1 MQGRLAA
8 RYQGDRRGIAA
19 PVRLGGATPVGGE
32 AGVTFDSILVALRG
46 ILANRMRSALTMM
59 GILIGTASVILL
71 VAVGTGISNQV
82 QVQIRNLGTNAVYI
96 FPERNGGGQ
105 NRGGTETRK
114 IELTKADVKALSD
127 RTRAPSLDAV
137 TPAMSTG
144 GTVTW
149 QGTTYALQSFLG
161 VEPIFAEVRNAPIQ
175 RGRSITED
183 DLNSRAKVAVIGV
196 TVVDRLMGEG
206 TDPIGQTV
214 EFNGVRFRIVGL
226 LAEKGSN
233 GFQDQDDVLVAP
245 LTTVIDHI
253 VGNVDSY
260 SIIAARAASR
270 DALPS
275 AMAEINTILRQT
287 HGLGPDDPPDFR
299 VFNAAALLAAGKAA
313 ARQFQ
318 LLLGFVA
325 AISLL
330 IGGIGVM
337 NIMLVTVTE
346 RTREIGIRK
355 ALGAQR
361 SDIITQ
367 FLAEAM
373 LLAALGGVIGV
384 AVGVGIGSL
393 ESATM
398 KPIVAPGSVVL
409 SFGVSV
415 LIGIFFGAYP
425 ASRAAALTPME
436 ALRYE

>member
-1 MQGRLAA
+1 
-8 RYQGDRRGIAA
+8 
-19 PVRLGGATPVGGE
+19 
-32 AGVTFDSILVALRG
+32 VTLDSMRVALRG
-46 ILANRMRSALTMM
+46 ILANRMRSALTML
-59 GILIGTASVILL
+59 GILIGTAAVILL

-82 QVQIRNLGTNAVYI
+82 QVQIRNLGTNAIYI
-96 FPERNGGGQ
+96 LPERNTGAQ
-105 NRGGTETRK
+105 NRGTGSRR
-114 IELTKADVKALSD
+114 IRLTKADVKALSD
-127 RTRAPSLDAV
+127 KTRAPSLDLVAPTV
-137 TPAMSTG
+137 GSS

-149 QGTTYALQSFLG
+149 NGMSYALQNFIGGSPEFG
-161 VEPIFAEVRNAPIQ
+161 EIRNTPVE
-175 RGRSITED
+175 RGRFLTQED
-183 DLNSRAKVAVIGV
+183 IASHAKVAVIGH
-196 TVVDRLMGEG
+196 TVVDRLMGPG
-206 TDPIGQTV
+206 VDPVGQMV

-226 LAEKGSN
+226 QVAKGSN
-233 GFQDQDDVLVAP
+233 GFQDQDDFMFAP
-245 LTTVIDHI
+245 ITTVIDNI

-260 SIIAARAASR
+260 TIIGARAVNK
-270 DALPS
+270 DLLPQ
-275 AMAEINTILRQT
+275 AMGEIHSILRQT
-287 HGLGPDDPPDFR
+287 HGLKPDDPPDYI

-313 ARQFQ
+313 AQQFQ
-318 LLLGFVA
+318 LLLGVVA

-373 LLAALGGVIGV
+373 LLASLGGVIGV
-384 AVGVGIGSL
+384 AVGVGLGSL
-393 ESATM
+393 KSATM
-398 KPIVAPGSVVL
+398 QPIVSPGSVVL

>member
-1 MQGRLAA
+1 M
-8 RYQGDRRGIAA
+8 
-19 PVRLGGATPVGGE
+19 
-32 AGVTFDSILVALRG
+32 TFDSVLVALRG
-46 ILANRMRSALTMM
+46 ILANRMRSALTML

-82 QVQIRNLGTNAVYI
+82 QIHIRNLGTNAIYV

-105 NRGGTETRK
+105 DRGGTDTRK
-114 IELTKADVKALSD
+114 IELTKADVRALRD
-127 RTRAPSLDAV
+127 RTRAPSLELI
-137 TPAMSTG
+137 TPTMNTS

-149 QGTTYALQSFLG
+149 QGNTYALQSFLG
-161 VEPIFAEVRNAPIQ
+161 VEPIFAEVRNTPVQ

-183 DLNSRAKVAVIGV
+183 DLNSRAKVAVIGA
-196 TVVDRLMGEG
+196 TVVDRLMG
-206 TDPIGQTV
+206 TDIDPVGQTV
-214 EFNGVRFRIVGL
+214 EFNGVRLRIVGL

-233 GFQDQDDVLVAP
+233 GFQDQDDVLAAP
-245 LTTVIDHI
+245 LTTVIDNI

-260 SIIAARAASR
+260 SVIAARALTR

-275 AMAEINTILRQT
+275 AMTEIDSILRQT
-287 HGLGPDDPPDFR
+287 HGLGPAAPPDFR

-330 IGGIGVM
+330 IGGIGIM

-355 ALGAQR
+355 ALGAQK
-361 SDIITQ
+361 SDIVTQ

-373 LLAALGGVIGV
+373 LLAALGGVVGV
-384 AVGVGIGSL
+384 AVGVGIGNL
-393 ESATM
+393 ESATL
-398 KPIVAPGSVVL
+398 KPVVAADSVAI
-409 SFGVSV
+409 SFGVSIV
-415 LIGIFFGAYP
+415 IGIFFGGYP

>member
-1 MQGRLAA
+1 
-8 RYQGDRRGIAA
+8 
-19 PVRLGGATPVGGE
+19 
-32 AGVTFDSILVALRG
+32 VTMDSMRVALRG
-46 ILANRMRSALTMM
+46 ILANRMRSALTML
-59 GILIGTASVILL
+59 GILIGTAAVILL

-82 QVQIRNLGTNAVYI
+82 QVQIRNLGTNAIYVL
-96 FPERNGGGQ
+96 PERNTGAQ
-105 NRGGTETRK
+105 NRGTSARR
-114 IELTKADVKALSD
+114 IRLTKADVKALSD
-127 RTRAPSLDAV
+127 RTRAPSLDLVAPTV
-137 TPAMSTG
+137 GSS

-149 QGTTYALQSFLG
+149 NGTSYALQNFIGGSPDFADIRNTP
-161 VEPIFAEVRNAPIQ
+161 VE
-175 RGRSITED
+175 RGRLLTQED
-183 DLNSRAKVAVIGV
+183 VASHAKVAVIGW
-196 TVVDRLMGEG
+196 TVVEHLMGKG
-206 TDPIGQTV
+206 VDPIGQMV
-214 EFNGVRFRIVGL
+214 EFNGIRFRIVGL
-226 LAEKGSN
+226 QVRKGSN
-233 GFQDQDDVLVAP
+233 GFQDQDDFMYAP
-245 LTTVIDHI
+245 ITTVIDNV

-260 SIIAARAASR
+260 TIIAARAINK
-270 DALPS
+270 DMLPQ
-275 AMAEINTILRQT
+275 AMGEIHRILRQT
-287 HGLGPDDPPDFR
+287 HGLKPNDPPDYI

-313 ARQFQ
+313 AQQFQ
-318 LLLGFVA
+318 LLLGVVA

-373 LLAALGGVIGV
+373 LLASLGGVIGV
-384 AVGVGIGSL
+384 GVGVGLGSL
-393 ESATM
+393 KSATM
-398 KPIVAPGSVVL
+398 QPIVSPGSVVM

>member
-1 MQGRLAA
+1 M
-8 RYQGDRRGIAA
+8 
-19 PVRLGGATPVGGE
+19 
-32 AGVTFDSILVALRG
+32 DSMRVALRG
-46 ILANRMRSALTMM
+46 ILANRMRSALTML
-59 GILIGTASVILL
+59 GILIGTAAVILL

-82 QVQIRNLGTNAVYI
+82 QVQIKNLGTNAIYI
-96 FPERNGGGQ
+96 LPERNTSAQ
-105 NRGGTETRK
+105 NRGTSARR
-114 IELTKADVKALSD
+114 IRLTKSDVKALSD
-127 RTRAPSLDAV
+127 KTRAPSLDLVAPTV
-137 TPAMSTG
+137 GSS

-149 QGTTYALQSFLG
+149 QGNTYALQNFIGGSPAFGDIRNTPVASGRFL
-161 VEPIFAEVRNAPIQ
+161 ND
-175 RGRSITED
+175 ED
-183 DLNSRAKVAVIGV
+183 VASHAKVAVIGQ
-196 TVVDRLMGEG
+196 TVVDHLFGKG
-206 TDPIGQTV
+206 VDPVGQQV

-226 LAEKGSN
+226 QVKKGSN
-233 GFQDQDDVLVAP
+233 GFQDQDDFMFAP
-245 LTTVIDHI
+245 ISTVIDNI

-260 SIIAARAASR
+260 TIIGARAANK
-270 DALPS
+270 DMLPT
-275 AMAEINTILRQT
+275 AMVEIRTILSQT
-287 HGLGPDDPPDFR
+287 HGLKPGDPPDFI

-313 ARQFQ
+313 AQQFQ

-361 SDIITQ
+361 TDIITQ
-367 FLAEAM
+367 FLSEAM
-373 LLAALGGVIGV
+373 LLASLGGLIG
-384 AVGVGIGSL
+384 VGVGVGVGHL
-393 ESATM
+393 KSATM
-398 KPIVAPGSVVL
+398 QPVVSPGSVVL

>member
-1 MQGRLAA
+1 MR
-8 RYQGDRRGIAA
+8 
-19 PVRLGGATPVGGE
+19 
-32 AGVTFDSILVALRG
+32 VALRG
-46 ILANRMRSALTMM
+46 ILANRMRSALTML
-59 GILIGTASVILL
+59 GILIGTAAVILL

-82 QVQIRNLGTNAVYI
+82 QVQIRNLGTNAIYI
-96 FPERNGGGQ
+96 LPERNTSAQ
-105 NRGGTETRK
+105 NRGTSARR
-114 IELTKADVKALSD
+114 IRLTKEDVKGLSD
-127 RTRAPSLDAV
+127 KTRAPSLDLVAPTV
-137 TPAMSTG
+137 GSS

-149 QGTTYALQSFLG
+149 QGNTYALQNFIGGSPEFGDIRNTPVAEGRFLN
-161 VEPIFAEVRNAPIQ
+161 AEDVA
-175 RGRSITED
+175 SH
-183 DLNSRAKVAVIGV
+183 AKVAVIGQ
-196 TVVDRLMGEG
+196 TVVDHLFG
-206 TDPIGQTV
+206 TGIDPVGQQV

-226 LAEKGSN
+226 QVKKGSN
-233 GFQDQDDVLVAP
+233 GFQDQDDFMFAP
-245 LTTVIDHI
+245 ISTVIDNI

-260 SIIAARAASR
+260 TIIGARAANK
-270 DALPS
+270 DMLPS
-275 AMAEINTILRQT
+275 AMVQIRTILNQT
-287 HGLGPDDPPDFR
+287 HGLKPGDPPDFI

-313 ARQFQ
+313 AKQFQ
-318 LLLGFVA
+318 LLLGVVA

-361 SDIITQ
+361 TDIVTQ

-373 LLAALGGVIGV
+373 LLASLGGLIGV
-384 AVGVGIGSL
+384 GLGVGIGHL
-393 ESATM
+393 KSATM
-398 KPIVAPGSVVL
+398 QPVVSPGSVVM

>member
-1 MQGRLAA
+1 
-8 RYQGDRRGIAA
+8 
-19 PVRLGGATPVGGE
+19 
-32 AGVTFDSILVALRG
+32 VTLDSMRVALRG
-46 ILANRMRSALTMM
+46 ILANRMRSALTML
-59 GILIGTASVILL
+59 GILIGTAAVILL

-82 QVQIRNLGTNAVYI
+82 QVQIRNLGTNAIYVL
-96 FPERNGGGQ
+96 PERNTGAQ
-105 NRGGTETRK
+105 NRGTSARR
-114 IELTKADVKALSD
+114 IRLTKADVKALSD
-127 RTRAPSLDAV
+127 KTRAPSLDLVAPTV
-137 TPAMSTG
+137 GSS

-149 QGTTYALQSFLG
+149 NGTSYALQNFIGGSPEFADIRNTP
-161 VEPIFAEVRNAPIQ
+161 VE
-175 RGRSITED
+175 RGRLLTHED
-183 DLNSRAKVAVIGV
+183 IASHAKVAVIGW
-196 TVVDRLMGEG
+196 TVVEHLMGKDA
-206 TDPIGQTV
+206 DPIGQMV
-214 EFNGVRFRIVGL
+214 EFNGIRFRIVGL
-226 LAEKGSN
+226 QVRKGSN
-233 GFQDQDDVLVAP
+233 GFQDQDDFMYAP
-245 LTTVIDHI
+245 ITTVIDNV

-260 SIIAARAASR
+260 TIIAARAVNK
-270 DALPS
+270 DLLPQ
-275 AMAEINTILRQT
+275 AMGEIHRILRQT
-287 HGLGPDDPPDFR
+287 HGLKPNDPPDYI

-313 ARQFQ
+313 AQQFQ
-318 LLLGFVA
+318 LLLGVVA

-373 LLAALGGVIGV
+373 LLASLGGVIGV
-384 AVGVGIGSL
+384 LVGVGLGSL
-393 ESATM
+393 KSATM
-398 KPIVAPGSVVL
+398 QPIVSPGSVVM

>member
-1 MQGRLAA
+1 
-8 RYQGDRRGIAA
+8 
-19 PVRLGGATPVGGE
+19 
-32 AGVTFDSILVALRG
+32 VTMDSMRVALRG
-46 ILANRMRSALTMM
+46 ILANRMRSALTML
-59 GILIGTASVILL
+59 GILIGTAAVILL

-82 QVQIRNLGTNAVYI
+82 QVQIRNLGTNAIYVL
-96 FPERNGGGQ
+96 PERNTGAQ
-105 NRGGTETRK
+105 NRGTSARR
-114 IELTKADVKALSD
+114 IRLTKADVKALSD
-127 RTRAPSLDAV
+127 KTRAPSIDLVAPTV
-137 TPAMSTG
+137 GSS

-149 QGTTYALQSFLG
+149 NGVSYALQNFIGGSPEFG
-161 VEPIFAEVRNAPIQ
+161 EIRNTPVE
-175 RGRSITED
+175 RGRFLTQED
-183 DLNSRAKVAVIGV
+183 IASHAKVAVIGH
-196 TVVDRLMGEG
+196 TVVEHLMGKG
-206 TDPIGQTV
+206 ADPIGQMV

-226 LAEKGSN
+226 QVAKGSN
-233 GFQDQDDVLVAP
+233 GFQDQDDFMFAP
-245 LTTVIDHI
+245 ITTVIDNI

-260 SIIAARAASR
+260 TIIGARAVNK
-270 DALPS
+270 DLLPQ
-275 AMAEINTILRQT
+275 AMAEIHKILRET
-287 HGLGPDDPPDFR
+287 HKLKPDDPPDYI

-313 ARQFQ
+313 AQQFQ
-318 LLLGFVA
+318 LLLGVVA

-373 LLAALGGVIGV
+373 LLASLGGVIGV
-384 AVGVGIGSL
+384 LVGVGLGSL
-393 ESATM
+393 KSATM
-398 KPIVAPGSVVL
+398 QPIVSPGSVVM

>member
-1 MQGRLAA
+1 M
-8 RYQGDRRGIAA
+8 
-19 PVRLGGATPVGGE
+19 
-32 AGVTFDSILVALRG
+32 TFDSVLVALRG
-46 ILANRMRSALTMM
+46 ILANRMRSALTML

-82 QVQIRNLGTNAVYI
+82 QIHIRNLGTNAIYV

-105 NRGGTETRK
+105 DRGGTDTRK
-114 IELTKADVKALSD
+114 IELTKADVRALRD
-127 RTRAPSLDAV
+127 RTRAPSLELI
-137 TPAMSTG
+137 TPTMNTS

-149 QGTTYALQSFLG
+149 QGNTYALQSFLG
-161 VEPIFAEVRNAPIQ
+161 VEPIFAEVRNTPVQ

-183 DLNSRAKVAVIGV
+183 DLNSRAKVAVIGA
-196 TVVDRLMGEG
+196 TVVDRLMG
-206 TDPIGQTV
+206 TDIDPVGQTV
-214 EFNGVRFRIVGL
+214 EFNGVRLRIVGL

-233 GFQDQDDVLVAP
+233 GFQDQDDVLAAP
-245 LTTVIDHI
+245 LTTVIDNI

-260 SIIAARAASR
+260 SVIAARALSR

-275 AMAEINTILRQT
+275 AVTEIDSILRQT
-287 HGLGPDDPPDFR
+287 HGLGPDAPPDFR

-330 IGGIGVM
+330 IGGIGIM

-355 ALGAQR
+355 ALGAQK
-361 SDIITQ
+361 SDIVTQ

-373 LLAALGGVIGV
+373 LLAALGGVVGV
-384 AVGVGIGSL
+384 AVGVGIGNL
-393 ESATM
+393 ESATL
-398 KPIVAPGSVVL
+398 KPVVAADSVAI
-409 SFGVSV
+409 SFGVSIV
-415 LIGIFFGAYP
+415 IGIFFGGYP